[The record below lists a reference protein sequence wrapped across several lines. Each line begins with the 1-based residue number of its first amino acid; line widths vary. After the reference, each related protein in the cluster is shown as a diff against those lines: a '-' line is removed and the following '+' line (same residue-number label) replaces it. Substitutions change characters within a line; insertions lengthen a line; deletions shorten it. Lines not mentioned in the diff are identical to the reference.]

1 MKILISIGLIISFS
15 FLNAKDVVDMGIYP
29 DGIFVSKKQAMVAAK
44 IWNTKVNN
52 DNRYKDEVIIK
63 IYDDFDEMIDM
74 YVNKKL
80 YSIIL
85 SPRKYYLDKEKLDKI
100 THLKWVFT
108 RGKNTFSKFYLLKN
122 KSFKGNIKNVKNLT
136 ILYKEEMSKNWV
148 EYYTLKNNIKNVE
161 FKKIEKDNKLVF
173 NVFFKNEFSVVR
185 QELYDTMV
193 KINPQ
198 IKTKVEIIKESEQ
211 IFPISLSLD
220 RKDLAEKLKYLHDS
234 IDKDINENNLQLE
247 SFKHIDIN
255 GIKILKDD
263 ELKPLDKFYEDYLKI
278 TGKN

>member
-1 MKILISIGLIISFS
+1 MFIKILLSLWFLSFC
-15 FLNAKDVVDMGIYP
+15 LNAKDVVDMGIYP
-29 DGIFVSKKQAMVAAK
+29 EGIFISKKQAMVAAK

-52 DNRYKDEVIIK
+52 DNRYEDEVILK
-63 IYDDFDEMIDM
+63 IYDDFDNMVDM

-85 SPRKYYLDKEKLDKI
+85 SPRKYYLDKEKFDKI

-122 KSFKGNIKNVKNLT
+122 KSFKGNIKNVKNLI

-148 EYYTLKNNIKNVE
+148 EYYSLKNNIKNVE

-173 NVFFKNEFSVVR
+173 NVFFKNKFSVVR
-185 QELYDTMV
+185 QELFDTMV

-198 IKTKVEIIKESEQ
+198 IKTRVEIVKESEQ

-220 RKDLAEKLKYLHDS
+220 RKNLAEKLKHLHAS
-234 IDKDINENNLQLE
+234 IKKDINENNVQLE
-247 SFKHIDIN
+247 SFKHVDVN
-255 GIKILKDD
+255 GIKVLTDD